1 MFYLSMKTNKVENK
15 MSTVRAGSEWKMSV
29 LCCKSP
35 FTLKKKSLLKM
46 FGIFPYIKDKIIEI
60 QAMGKA
66 RENYLQKYPI
76 HLSMYIFLIAAQFEA
91 RAIFYY

>member
-1 MFYLSMKTNKVENK
+1 MLSTNWGLPGKNE
-15 MSTVRAGSEWKMSV
+15 
-29 LCCKSP
+29 
-35 FTLKKKSLLKM
+35 KKKR
-46 FGIFPYIKDKIIEI
+46 IKNGASFKLINIIYFVEDLTLKIIEI

-91 RAIFYY
+91 RAISIIYLLSTVYWVPHLLL

>member
-1 MFYLSMKTNKVENK
+1 
-15 MSTVRAGSEWKMSV
+15 
-29 LCCKSP
+29 
-35 FTLKKKSLLKM
+35 M

-91 RAIFYY
+91 RAISIIYLLSTVYWVPHLLL